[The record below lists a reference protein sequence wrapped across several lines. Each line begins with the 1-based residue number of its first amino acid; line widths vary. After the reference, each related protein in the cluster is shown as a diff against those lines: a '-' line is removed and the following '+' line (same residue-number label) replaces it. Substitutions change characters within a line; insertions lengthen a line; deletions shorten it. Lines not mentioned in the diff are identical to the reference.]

1 MKIIDRLLL
10 RSFMPPFAVT
20 FMIATFVLLIQI
32 LWVYI
37 DDLAGKGLSIFL
49 IVELLAYKCV
59 SLVPMALPL
68 ALLISSVMV
77 LGNLAEHYELS
88 SLKSAGISLLRVMA
102 PMIAFGM
109 ISMGV
114 SYYCSDYLIPVSNLK
129 FGSRM
134 YDIQRQK
141 PALRLEEGVFNDDFQ
156 GFSIRIG
163 DKKPD
168 GQGIADVLIYDHK
181 SAEEGSYNQINARSG
196 RMYTLSDQKRFV
208 LKLEEGH
215 QYVEPSS
222 TNRGAASYPFI
233 RTNFGTWTRVFDLT
247 EFDLQRTNE
256 ELFKNNRSMLSIAQL
271 QASIDSMG
279 VQLEER
285 EEAAYMQLKGYIPLP
300 AEDTVVVEAP
310 LVSER
315 DTAGPQ
321 LYADSSMAAGVP
333 KAVADAIRQA
343 PEAGAGQWK
352 EAMTNSTIQE
362 AMLASVELSDQAG
375 IQAHTLDAYREQV
388 GMVQVLDKPLREY
401 GSLLETFGVNDQ
413 RLLLQSAR
421 NLANNMQ
428 GQAESNA
435 GLIVRMKKNRVKFIY
450 DLHMKYSFA
459 VMCVIFLFIGAPMG
473 AIVRKGG
480 FGFPILIAT
489 IFFVAFII
497 LTIFC
502 RKIAEA
508 FVVSAQLAAW
518 IPALLYIPMGAYL
531 TTKAMKDAE
540 LLKFEGL
547 QSLWRRLRLKKAGV

>member
-1 MKIIDRLLL
+1 
-10 RSFMPPFAVT
+10 
-20 FMIATFVLLIQI
+20 
-32 LWVYI
+32 
-37 DDLAGKGLSIFL
+37 
-49 IVELLAYKCV
+49 
-59 SLVPMALPL
+59 
-68 ALLISSVMV
+68 
-77 LGNLAEHYELS
+77 
-88 SLKSAGISLLRVMA
+88 
-102 PMIAFGM
+102 
-109 ISMGV
+109 
-114 SYYCSDYLIPVSNLK
+114 
-129 FGSRM
+129 
-134 YDIQRQK
+134 
-141 PALRLEEGVFNDDFQ
+141 
-156 GFSIRIG
+156 
-163 DKKPD
+163 
-168 GQGIADVLIYDHK
+168 
-181 SAEEGSYNQINARSG
+181 
-196 RMYTLSDQKRFV
+196 
-208 LKLEEGH
+208 
-215 QYVEPSS
+215 
-222 TNRGAASYPFI
+222 
-233 RTNFGTWTRVFDLT
+233 
-247 EFDLQRTNE
+247 LQRTNE

-518 IPALLYIPMGAYL
+518 IPA
-531 TTKAMKDAE
+531 
-540 LLKFEGL
+540 
-547 QSLWRRLRLKKAGV
+547 SCWRYWGRWDWSIGKRGRRYCILVCIDRDGGMDFSGW

>member
-88 SLKSAGISLLRVMA
+88 SLKSAGISLPRVMA
-102 PMIAFGM
+102 PMLAFGM
-109 ISMGV
+109 LSMGV

-181 SAEEGSYNQINARSG
+181 SAEEGSYNHINARSG

-208 LKLEEGH
+208 MKLEDGH

-222 TNRGAASYPFI
+222 TNRGGASYPFI
-233 RTNFGTWTRVFDLT
+233 RTNFRTWTRVFDLT

-271 QASIDSMG
+271 QESIDSMG
-279 VQLEER
+279 VQIAER
-285 EEAAYMQLKGYIPLP
+285 EKAAYEQLKGYIPLP
-300 AEDTVVVEAP
+300 AEDTLAR
-310 LVSER
+310 SESVTVR
-315 DTAGPQ
+315 DTLGPQ
-321 LYADSSMAAGVP
+321 LYADSSMEAGVP
-333 KAVADAIRQA
+333 KAVADAIRQS
-343 PEAGAGQWK
+343 PEAGGGQWK

-362 AMLASVELSDQAG
+362 ALLQAG
-375 IQAHTLDAYREQV
+375 EQQEPAGMQVQTLDAYRQQV

-401 GSLLETFGVNDQ
+401 GSLLETFGENDQ
-413 RLLLQSAR
+413 RLLLQSAQ
-421 NLANNMQ
+421 NLANNML

-459 VMCVIFLFIGAPMG
+459 VMCVVFLFIGAPMG

-489 IFFVAFII
+489 IFFVTFII

-518 IPALLYIPMGAYL
+518 IPALLFMPLGAYL
-531 TTKAMKDAE
+531 TMKAMNDAE
-540 LLKFEGL
+540 LLKFEAL
-547 QSLWRRLRLKKAGV
+547 RALMRRLRPVKSTV